1 MAGGTGAWSQRR
13 SLPRSQPRSPLD
25 QASQTHPWCGPD
37 GGYIK
42 ASKPDGNKNRV
53 IHRAGPGLD
62 MAEAAQPECPPY
74 PPIPGCGQ
82 HSDGGSR
89 TTQTEGARRTS
100 LREKQGPILF
110 RTLLKDRT
118 FSCHG
123 AQARTRPSPRA
134 RGSPTSAPGARGLA
148 GPAAARR
155 PASRAP
161 PAPVAGTRARRAP
174 KRCGSSPG
182 TSQA

>member
-1 MAGGTGAWSQRR
+1 MGVGGWQEAGGTGAWSQRR

-110 RTLLKDRT
+110 RTLLKACTGKTDAT
-118 FSCHG
+118 SSCHG
-123 AQARTRPSPRA
+123 DPSEDKAKPSRPRLTHLCSGGSGPR
-134 RGSPTSAPGARGLA
+134 GASSSTPSCFSCA
-148 GPAAARR
+148 
-155 PASRAP
+155 
-161 PAPVAGTRARRAP
+161 AGT
-174 KRCGSSPG
+174 CGGDTGS
-182 TSQA
+182 